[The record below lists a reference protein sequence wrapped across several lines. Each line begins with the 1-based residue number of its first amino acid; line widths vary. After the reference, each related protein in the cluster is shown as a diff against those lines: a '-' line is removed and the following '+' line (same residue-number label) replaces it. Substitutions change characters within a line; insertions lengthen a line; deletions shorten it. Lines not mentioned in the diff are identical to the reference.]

1 MPGCREIAR
10 LPRNHH
16 GMTWWTMDWWKRST
30 IYRKAP
36 FFSWENGKILWVLV
50 DFPTNPM
57 SFDVIHV
64 IIFQQ
69 KLCHVVQCFAI
80 FFHVLAPL
88 KISLAPLRSWYLWQA
103 PQSAVPQGRPQCTS
117 LGGFYLKWMIIM
129 INMINKKGWWWW
141 VLLLLLLLL
150 LLLYLWLFLDYHGY
164 DWTRESP
171 KQRGP
176 CEQNSFRWDSRRQ
189 LRRHLV
195 ACSAPTD
202 PPKIQKDGEVE

>member
-141 VLLLLLLLL
+141 WLLLLLLH
-150 LLLYLWLFLDYHGY
+150 YYYY
-164 DWTRESP
+164 DDWDDFFSGLILASL
-171 KQRGP
+171 QR
-176 CEQNSFRWDSRRQ
+176 
-189 LRRHLV
+189 
-195 ACSAPTD
+195 CSWKCWFTQW
-202 PPKIQKDGEVE
+202 KYYMGW